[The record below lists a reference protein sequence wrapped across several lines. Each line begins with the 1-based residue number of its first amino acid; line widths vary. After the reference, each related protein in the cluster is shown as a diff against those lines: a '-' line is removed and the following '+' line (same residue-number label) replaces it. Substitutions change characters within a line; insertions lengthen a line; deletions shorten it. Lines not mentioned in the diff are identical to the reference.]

1 MWDPGLY
8 HNWFFLKVNEWK
20 TYKRDNLGNVTTV
33 RQKCSMLINRNKKQQ
48 YAHRVV
54 KDLSEDKLL
63 SYGQVASYVKIL
75 RKIQKV
81 RRGTILKSV

>member
-1 MWDPGLY
+1 
-8 HNWFFLKVNEWK
+8 
-20 TYKRDNLGNVTTV
+20 
-33 RQKCSMLINRNKKQQ
+33 MLINRNKKQQ

-75 RKIQKV
+75 RKMKIQKV
-81 RRGTILKSV
+81 RRGTILKVYKLDCIMAPSN

>member
-1 MWDPGLY
+1 
-8 HNWFFLKVNEWK
+8 
-20 TYKRDNLGNVTTV
+20 
-33 RQKCSMLINRNKKQQ
+33 MLINRNKKQQ

-75 RKIQKV
+75 RKMKILKV